1 MSERRVKIVSR
12 VKGIVSLSDP
22 NIPIAREWTKKGQ
35 IATIPMD
42 IMKDLIY
49 QEGVAEIFRQGI
61 LEIPE
66 KEDRIELGLET
77 EGAEEEKI
85 EFLTENQMLAVL
97 VGTVPE
103 LKVAMDKMP
112 KAQLDEFVDL
122 AVQKEITDM
131 AKVDAIKQK
140 TGKDVIKLVQFN
152 RQLKEEPKA
161 EN

>member
-1 MSERRVKIVSR
+1 
-12 VKGIVSLSDP
+12 
-22 NIPIAREWTKKGQ
+22 
-35 IATIPMD
+35 
-42 IMKDLIY
+42 
-49 QEGVAEIFRQGI
+49 
-61 LEIPE
+61 
-66 KEDRIELGLET
+66 
-77 EGAEEEKI
+77 
-85 EFLTENQMLAVL
+85 MLAVL